1 MDYFK
6 SNYNIISTA
15 FFVLAILVAHIFS
28 TNNYEWTKNTISDLG
43 SQGYDRKLI
52 MQFGFLAFGLT
63 LSAGILANGLTWRT
77 TPILIFGLCV
87 GLTCIFCTKPFFNQD
102 NYSSSQAT
110 IHSALAQIAGATFTL
125 GILVQ
130 LFYTADK
137 NGKWIHFI
145 FFILVVGLSAS
156 FGLVKN
162 YQGIAQ
168 RLLYLTSF
176 VWLIKYYK
184 T

>member
-6 SNYNIISTA
+6 NNYNNISTLL
-15 FFVLAILVAHIFS
+15 FVLVIVVAHIFS
-28 TNNYEWTKNTISDLG
+28 GNNYNWTKNTISDLG

-63 LSAGILANGLTWRT
+63 LSAGIIVNGLNWRT
-77 TPILIFGLCV
+77 TPILIYGFCV
-87 GLTCIFCTKPFFNQD
+87 GLTGVFCTKPFFNLD
-102 NYSSSQAT
+102 NYSASQAT

-130 LFYTADK
+130 LFYSADK
-137 NGKWIHFI
+137 SEKWIHLV
-145 FFILVVGLSAS
+145 FFILVLGFSAS
-156 FGLVKN
+156 FGLLKN

-176 VWLIKYYK
+176 IWLIKFYK
-184 T
+184 P

>member
-1 MDYFK
+1 MDYIK

-15 FFVLAILVAHIFS
+15 FFMLVILVAHIFS
-28 TNNYEWTKNTISDLG
+28 TNNYDWTKNTISDLG

-52 MQFGFLAFGLT
+52 MQLGFLAFGLI

-77 TPILIFGLCV
+77 TSILIYGLSV
-87 GLTCIFCTKPFFNQD
+87 GLTGIFCTKPFSNLD
-102 NYSSSQAT
+102 NYSALQST
-110 IHSALAQIAGATFTL
+110 IHSVLAQIAGASFTL
-125 GILVQ
+125 GIL
-130 LFYTADK
+130 LHIFYSTDK
-137 NGKWIHFI
+137 SEKWIHFV
-145 FFILVVGLSAS
+145 FFIFVVGFSAS

-162 YQGIAQ
+162 YQGIFQ

-176 VWLIKYYK
+176 IWLIKYYK

>member
-1 MDYFK
+1 MDYIK
-6 SNYNIISTA
+6 NNYNIVSTA
-15 FFVLAILVAHIFS
+15 LFVLAIVVAHIFS
-28 TNNYEWTKNTISDLG
+28 TNNYDWTKNTISDLG

-52 MQFGFLAFGLT
+52 MQLGFLAFGLT

-77 TPILIFGLCV
+77 TPILIYGLCV
-87 GLTCIFCTKPFFNQD
+87 GLTGIFCTKPFFNID
-102 NYSSSQAT
+102 NYSVLQST
-110 IHSALAQIAGATFTL
+110 THSALAQIAGATFTL

-130 LFYTADK
+130 LFYTTDK
-137 NGKWIHFI
+137 SEKWIHFT

-176 VWLIKYYK
+176 IWLIKFYK
-184 T
+184 P